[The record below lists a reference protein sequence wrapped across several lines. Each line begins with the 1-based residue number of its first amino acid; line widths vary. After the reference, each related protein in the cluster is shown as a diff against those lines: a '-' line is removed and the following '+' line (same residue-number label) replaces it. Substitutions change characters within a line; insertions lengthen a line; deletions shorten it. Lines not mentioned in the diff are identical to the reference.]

1 MTDQIHRPRRF
12 GKSKQA
18 TALVTSILVGS
29 QFMVSMDATI
39 VNVALPSMQDSLG
52 LSGSALPWVVNAYA
66 LPFGGLLLLGARV
79 GDYIGRRRVFIAG
92 TLLFTLASLACGLAS
107 TPVELI
113 AARGV
118 QGVGAAAM
126 SPVAMAI
133 LVAEFEGSQRNRVL
147 GLWGAMSGLAG
158 GVGMVA
164 GGLLTSA
171 SWRWNFLVNVP
182 VGIAV
187 LVGSALLPA
196 GRSRTV
202 GRPDVI
208 GAMLAAVGLSTIA
221 YGVAIAG
228 DSGWTTFSTLV
239 FLGSGAMVVALFTL
253 WQRRAEAPLVDLGI
267 FRNRSVS
274 IGIVIV
280 AITGALGQ
288 VTYFTYTIYLQR
300 EHGFDPVTAGFAFL
314 PISIIL
320 FAASTRV
327 QMLIAKVGLRQS
339 LGAGLML
346 SAVGLLWSTR
356 IGSDDSFA
364 SAFLGP
370 SILWSL
376 GWGIAQATSFIAG
389 AQGTSSAESGTV
401 SGLISTTYRLGGA
414 IGLAAI
420 LSIAAASSTVLQ
432 SGGTGG
438 DLLDGLRAAW
448 WAGSGLAFIGAL
460 LSCALPSP
468 QRTSTHI
475 G

>member
-1 MTDQIHRPRRF
+1 MTDQIHHPRRF

-18 TALVTSILVGS
+18 TALVTLILVGS

-66 LPFGGLLLLGARV
+66 LPFGGLLLLGARL

-92 TLLFTLASLACGLAS
+92 TLLFTVASLACGLAS
-107 TPVELI
+107 TPIELI

-133 LVAEFEGSQRNRVL
+133 LVAEFEGAQRNRVL

-182 VGIAV
+182 VGVAV
-187 LVGSALLPA
+187 LAGSALLPP
-196 GRSRTV
+196 GRPRTI

-228 DSGWTTFSTLV
+228 ESGWTSYSTLGS
-239 FLGSGAMVVALFTL
+239 LGSGAVVVALFTL
-253 WQRRAEAPLVDLGI
+253 WQRRAETPLVHLGI
-267 FRNRSVS
+267 FRNRAVS

-300 EHGFDPVTAGFAFL
+300 EHGFDPVAAGFAFL

-327 QMLIAKVGLRQS
+327 QMLIAKVGLRRS
-339 LGAGLML
+339 LSAGLML

-356 IGSDDSFA
+356 IGSDESFA
-364 SAFLGP
+364 SEFLGP

-376 GWGIAQATSFIAG
+376 GWGIAQATSFIAA

-420 LSIAAASSTVLQ
+420 LSVAAASSTVLQ

-448 WAGSGLAFIGAL
+448 WAGAGLAFIGAL
-460 LSCALPSP
+460 LSYALPSP